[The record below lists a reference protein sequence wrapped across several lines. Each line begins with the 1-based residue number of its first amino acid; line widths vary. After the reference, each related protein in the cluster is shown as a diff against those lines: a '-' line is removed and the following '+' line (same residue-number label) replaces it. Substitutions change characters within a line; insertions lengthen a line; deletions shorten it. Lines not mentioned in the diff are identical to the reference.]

1 MISTIELFNKHK
13 LEAERW
19 ANALKERLEA
29 YVAETK
35 DERFTMKK
43 GRRMDTYD
51 TVKTFSA
58 VSQIVSA
65 EKFLTACK
73 INKTA
78 LIDLVAEVSGIN
90 KSKANEAFETA
101 CENVGAIKRCF
112 AKDVLILTNNNERQE
127 NE

>member
-1 MISTIELFNKHK
+1 MGTKTASVIGGGSTITVGNNSTFTTNGVM
-13 LEAERW
+13 
-19 ANALKERLEA
+19 
-29 YVAETK
+29 YYK
-35 DERFTMKK
+35 DGT
-43 GRRMDTYD
+43 DTYD

-78 LIDLVAEVSGIN
+78 LIN